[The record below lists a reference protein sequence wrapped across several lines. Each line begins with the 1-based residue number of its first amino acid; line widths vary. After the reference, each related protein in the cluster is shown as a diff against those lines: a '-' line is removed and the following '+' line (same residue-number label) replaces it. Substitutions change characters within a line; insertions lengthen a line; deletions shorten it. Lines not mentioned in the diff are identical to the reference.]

1 MASLEYRGFVETIQD
16 AISTLAING
25 VPGVT
30 VKLSSVLFQTCKVR
44 ANKAG
49 EDDADSSNG
58 EDDADSSNGLGLIVE
73 HLLCIWYRFWNSSR
87 CRDQKALFLWSLY
100 SMRELDKWLV
110 GCFNPWGICRTKPA
124 TTILLKSKTFFIFTE
139 HPWKKVKALRWPLGK
154 MMAS

>member
-73 HLLCIWYRFWNSSR
+73 HLLCIWYRF
-87 CRDQKALFLWSLY
+87 
-100 SMRELDKWLV
+100 
-110 GCFNPWGICRTKPA
+110 
-124 TTILLKSKTFFIFTE
+124 
-139 HPWKKVKALRWPLGK
+139 
-154 MMAS
+154 